1 MAIGFLGGTFDP
13 IHIGHLIIAE
23 EVRVRLALDE
33 VLFSPAGQPWFKSER
48 SITPGGHRLEMVR
61 LALESNPYFK
71 LSTIELERPGPTYSV
86 DTISVLRKEFGTE
99 VGIYFIV
106 GFDAL
111 AGLPLWKEPARLIKL
126 CQIVGIKRPGYT
138 ELDWQFLERAIPGV
152 CASVIV
158 LDVPQIDISSIE
170 IRERV
175 KKGISIRYLVPE
187 AVERYISEHGLYKG
201 G

>member
-48 SITPGGHRLEMVR
+48 SITPGEHRLEMVR